1 MGQPARAIVVML
13 PEEVRSI
20 SETFVPQIERTE
32 KHGAARNVEF
42 IERAV
47 VRIQNL
53 QRGASGRSTAE
64 TSAL

>member
-32 KHGAARNVEF
+32 SMEQPEMSSSLSGQLSAF
-42 IERAV
+42 
-47 VRIQNL
+47 RIY
-53 QRGASGRSTAE
+53 SEVHPERSTAE